1 MNTELLAKYMDA
13 KAKLDR
19 YKKLENELRLELI
32 SQYFP
37 TASEGTHNVMVD
49 NLKIKGRFGFNY
61 NINEK
66 AFWEN
71 TYKLT
76 TAELEA
82 VKLKPTLSISAYKK
96 LEEHSNLDEILT
108 VTPAMPSIEIIN
120 EDAI

>member
-1 MNTELLAKYMDA
+1 LLKV
-13 KAKLDR
+13 
-19 YKKLENELRLELI
+19 
-32 SQYFP
+32 F
-37 TASEGTHNVMVD
+37 EGTHYVMVD
-49 NLKIKGRFGFNY
+49 NRKIKGRFGFNY

-71 TYKLT
+71 NYKLT

-82 VKLKPTLSISAYKK
+82 VKLKPALSISAYKK